1 MNERADSDETI
12 FARALQLESPVE
24 RGAYLDSA
32 CSGDAERRRR
42 IEELILASIEAETFL
57 ERPAHVLQSLAAA
70 GATRATLKVEDLGEG
85 ASEGPGKWIGRYKLL
100 QQIGEGGCG
109 TVFMA
114 EQESPVRRRVA
125 LKVIKLGMDTK
136 SVVARFEAERQALA
150 MMDHPNIARVFD
162 AGATESGR
170 PFFVME
176 LVRGIPITRY
186 CDEHRLDTQQRLDL
200 FLKVCQAIQHAHQ
213 KGIIHRDIK
222 PSNILVPLH
231 DGVPVPKVIDF
242 GIAKATEGRLTEQTL
257 FTAFEQFIGTP
268 AYMSP
273 EQAELS
279 GLDIDTRSDIYSLG
293 VLLYELLSGST
304 PFDAKELMASGID
317 AMRKMI
323 RETEPV
329 RPSTRLATL
338 GMEQLTTTAKRRSA
352 ETGTLVLQL
361 KGDLDWI
368 VMKCLEKD
376 RQRRYETANGLAA
389 DILRHLEN
397 EPVLASPPSVVY
409 RVRKAVRRNRLVFI
423 SGAVIAMALVL
434 GVGTSTW
441 QALRATR
448 AEERAVTRQREAEH
462 EKDRAD
468 TQTRKALASHEQSR
482 RLLYAAD
489 MSLAQQAL
497 RQNNLGRARQL
508 LDRHRPGPEEQDLR
522 GWEWRYL
529 WQESQ
534 SEAHT
539 LLLKRPTKRVLSIS
553 FSPDGSRLA
562 VGYYDG
568 QVELWDI
575 ARRMLI
581 RELTPANGT
590 PACVAYAPQSNH
602 LVATEKPGILK
613 LYDLSSGRETN
624 LWESPRTII
633 TKPFITRD
641 GSRLVA
647 CTTRGTNSSAV
658 TFDLVGAS
666 AVRTNNTSRIDIIF
680 TEAARLS
687 ENGKRLFLSHSDPQ
701 PWQNRV
707 RCLNAETGQELW
719 DTQVALDTG
728 VTAMALSPDEK
739 TLVVGV
745 GYQGKALYVLDT
757 ETGKQLHRLDGHSG
771 WVTDLAFSRDGR
783 WVASA
788 SSDDSIG
795 LWDAQNWTLSRVIR
809 GHEANVLS
817 VAFSPD
823 GRVIASGGKDGSVL
837 LWDVAPR
844 GSRLG
849 NHRFPPDV
857 TFVNEFTPG
866 QALSLVKDV
875 QKAVIRL
882 DDFSLSR
889 ELFEVIPESSS
900 ILLFPKMIGGFNR
913 TNSLRI
919 FEIQGES
926 FRFLNEILV
935 GTNAILHRG
944 SRDMDFADST
954 QERLVAW
961 GEEEQDSPVAS
972 IHFASIDPPTRRWH
986 WTSGLHRAAPIEFS
1000 PDGQLVLLIGMGSE
1014 GRIMEVREVKT
1025 GKLRMHSEHALVFPP
1040 KAKFADG
1047 GRKLVV
1053 VGKDTKTE
1061 VTKVIFWDVTQ
1072 PEKPP
1077 IEFTEPGLSRKLTV
1091 SPNGRWVGT
1100 GSDTGIVSIYDME
1113 TLTRNP
1119 NLVRGSS
1126 AVYGLDFSADS
1137 RSLISGFKGSEAVK
1151 VWQVETGQELLVFP
1165 ADEYAI
1171 SRLSFV
1177 EEGNTI
1183 LAGSS
1188 GRTNSWQLWRAPTWA
1203 EINAAEANRKAE
1215 NRSP

>member
-1 MNERADSDETI
+1 
-12 FARALQLESPVE
+12 
-24 RGAYLDSA
+24 
-32 CSGDAERRRR
+32 
-42 IEELILASIEAETFL
+42 
-57 ERPAHVLQSLAAA
+57 
-70 GATRATLKVEDLGEG
+70 
-85 ASEGPGKWIGRYKLL
+85 
-100 QQIGEGGCG
+100 
-109 TVFMA
+109 
-114 EQESPVRRRVA
+114 
-125 LKVIKLGMDTK
+125 
-136 SVVARFEAERQALA
+136 
-150 MMDHPNIARVFD
+150 
-162 AGATESGR
+162 
-170 PFFVME
+170 
-176 LVRGIPITRY
+176 
-186 CDEHRLDTQQRLDL
+186 
-200 FLKVCQAIQHAHQ
+200 
-213 KGIIHRDIK
+213 
-222 PSNILVPLH
+222 
-231 DGVPVPKVIDF
+231 
-242 GIAKATEGRLTEQTL
+242 
-257 FTAFEQFIGTP
+257 
-268 AYMSP
+268 
-273 EQAELS
+273 
-279 GLDIDTRSDIYSLG
+279 
-293 VLLYELLSGST
+293 
-304 PFDAKELMASGID
+304 
-317 AMRKMI
+317 
-323 RETEPV
+323 
-329 RPSTRLATL
+329 
-338 GMEQLTTTAKRRSA
+338 
-352 ETGTLVLQL
+352 
-361 KGDLDWI
+361 
-368 VMKCLEKD
+368 
-376 RQRRYETANGLAA
+376 
-389 DILRHLEN
+389 
-397 EPVLASPPSVVY
+397 
-409 RVRKAVRRNRLVFI
+409 
-423 SGAVIAMALVL
+423 
-434 GVGTSTW
+434 
-441 QALRATR
+441 
-448 AEERAVTRQREAEH
+448 
-462 EKDRAD
+462 
-468 TQTRKALASHEQSR
+468 
-482 RLLYAAD
+482 
-489 MSLAQQAL
+489 
-497 RQNNLGRARQL
+497 
-508 LDRHRPGPEEQDLR
+508 
-522 GWEWRYL
+522 
-529 WQESQ
+529 
-534 SEAHT
+534 
-539 LLLKRPTKRVLSIS
+539 
-553 FSPDGSRLA
+553 
-562 VGYYDG
+562 
-568 QVELWDI
+568 
-575 ARRMLI
+575 
-581 RELTPANGT
+581 
-590 PACVAYAPQSNH
+590 
-602 LVATEKPGILK
+602 
-613 LYDLSSGRETN
+613 
-624 LWESPRTII
+624 
-633 TKPFITRD
+633 
-641 GSRLVA
+641 
-647 CTTRGTNSSAV
+647 
-658 TFDLVGAS
+658 
-666 AVRTNNTSRIDIIF
+666 
-680 TEAARLS
+680 
-687 ENGKRLFLSHSDPQ
+687 
-701 PWQNRV
+701 
-707 RCLNAETGQELW
+707 
-719 DTQVALDTG
+719 
-728 VTAMALSPDEK
+728 
-739 TLVVGV
+739 
-745 GYQGKALYVLDT
+745 
-757 ETGKQLHRLDGHSG
+757 
-771 WVTDLAFSRDGR
+771 
-783 WVASA
+783 
-788 SSDDSIG
+788 
-795 LWDAQNWTLSRVIR
+795 
-809 GHEANVLS
+809 
-817 VAFSPD
+817 
-823 GRVIASGGKDGSVL
+823 
-837 LWDVAPR
+837 
-844 GSRLG
+844 
-849 NHRFPPDV
+849 V